1 MTKPLTDWPLSSLI
15 PHSGNMVLL
24 DELCEF
30 DDEHLVARTRVKP
43 GPYSLP
49 DGALPSWLGLEL
61 MAQAVAAWAGCHARR
76 VGQPAKL
83 GFLLGTRRYE
93 SHTPKLPL
101 GAALTI
107 TAKRSFVDESGLG
120 SFECSLHE
128 EVQLLAAA
136 RLSIYQPLDPEAFIQ
151 ETE

>member
-1 MTKPLTDWPLSSLI
+1 MSNPITDWPLSSLL
-15 PHSGNMVLL
+15 PHAGTMIVL
-24 DELCEF
+24 DEVCEF
-30 DDEHLVARTRVKP
+30 DDEHLVARTNVKP
-43 GPYSLP
+43 GPYSLS

-61 MAQAVAAWAGCHARR
+61 MAQAVAAWAGCQARQA
-76 VGQPAKL
+76 GQPPKL

-93 SHTPKLPL
+93 SHTGKLPL

-128 EVQLLAAA
+128 EAQLLAAA
-136 RLSIYQPLDPEAFIQ
+136 RLSIYQPPDSEAFIQ

>member
-1 MTKPLTDWPLSSLI
+1 MSNPITDWPLSSLL
-15 PHSGNMVLL
+15 PHVGNMVLL
-24 DELCEF
+24 DEVCEF
-30 DDEHLVARTRVKP
+30 DDDHLVARTSVKP
-43 GPYSLP
+43 GPYSLLN
-49 DGALPSWLGLEL
+49 GALPSWLGLEL
-61 MAQAVAAWAGCHARR
+61 MAQAVAAWAGCQARR
-76 VGQPAKL
+76 SGQPVKL

-93 SHTPKLPL
+93 NHVESLRS

-128 EVQLLAAA
+128 EAQLLAAA
-136 RLSIYQPLDPEAFIQ
+136 RLSIYQPPDPEAFIQ